1 MSAKVNQKIK
11 ISALR
16 LGQLGFFQNRG
27 AIKMGEQDTGRVAV
41 WRSWVKIPDA
51 DHDWFAAK
59 QIKDFHRLSVAVGV
73 GNLFVTCLMLTIAA
87 LTGIDW
93 MQAMAVFGVM
103 ALTAQR
109 AIKSHLSKQGN
120 SSHRDFVAEIKW
132 IENHAL
138 IAGVAFA
145 IAAALTIIL
154 PAQNRPGF
162 AALIIIAVMFVG
174 SWSIDMVPRAA
185 MKFIGGLTAVCAIS
199 LAFLGTAV
207 AYATL
212 GILLLYALGF
222 IAHVRISFNSY
233 ALRLMRAKAVSEAS
247 ETVQLL
253 LNDYEEHGADWL
265 WEISASGRIINPSA
279 RFAQISA
286 RDANILGETALVDL
300 FDDGHD
306 RAILERLI
314 EKGQSFRDVVVNLT
328 IDNDEQWWSL
338 SGRPVVADDGAI
350 MGMRGVAT
358 DVSTAK
364 RAEAKVAY
372 MAHYDG
378 LTDLPNRALFN
389 ETLARALSR
398 RRDET
403 LFAILY
409 LDLDQF
415 KTINDTLGH
424 SVGDEVLKVTAKRLE
439 SSLGHHD
446 MVARLGGDEF
456 AILLSDITTKEQA
469 QKTADDIIVLMNQTM
484 LLENHEVNS
493 GVSIGIAFAPDDGL
507 TASELIKNADL
518 ALYSA
523 KENGRR
529 RFAVFDIGMHEAMQ
543 AKRMIE
549 MDLRAALG
557 RDQLEL
563 YYQPLLNIESG
574 EITSYEALLRWNHP
588 EQGMIMPMVFIPIAE
603 ETGHIIQLGEWVI
616 RSALMEVA
624 RWPQHLCV
632 SVNLSPAQMR
642 SPNLVPTV
650 INALAASGV
659 SASRLEL
666 EITET
671 VLMHDTQA
679 NLAVLHQLRALGIR
693 IALDD
698 FGTGYSSLNYLRSFP
713 FDKIKIDRCFVDEVD
728 SRDDNRAI
736 VRAVTGLA
744 TTLGMVTTAEGV
756 ERADQL
762 EELRR
767 EGCTEVQGYYFSRPV
782 PVGQIKDRNI
792 EAVKSDAKIVVPL
805 IQPTVLDDAPQKQR
819 RSA

>member
-1 MSAKVNQKIK
+1 
-11 ISALR
+11 
-16 LGQLGFFQNRG
+16 
-27 AIKMGEQDTGRVAV
+27 MGEQDTGRAAM
-41 WRSWVKIPDA
+41 WRSRVKIPDA
-51 DHDWFAAK
+51 DHAWFAAK

-73 GNLFVTCLMLTIAA
+73 GNLLVTCLMLTVAT

-93 MQAMAVFGVM
+93 MQAMAVFAVI

-109 AIKSHLSKQGN
+109 TIRSHLSKQGN
-120 SSHRDFVAEIKW
+120 SSHRDLDAEIKW

-138 IAGVAFA
+138 IAGVTFA
-145 IAAALTIIL
+145 IAAALTIIF
-154 PAQNRPGF
+154 PAQDRPGF
-162 AALIIIAVMFVG
+162 AALIIIAVLFVG

-185 MKFIGGLTAVCAIS
+185 IKFIGGLTVVCAIGFI
-199 LAFLGTAV
+199 FLGTAM

-222 IAHVRISFNSY
+222 ITHVRISFNSY

-265 WEISASGRIINPSA
+265 WEISESGQIINPSA

-286 RDANILGETALVDL
+286 RDANKLRETALVDL
-300 FDDGHD
+300 FDGGHD

-398 RRDET
+398 RRDEA

-439 SSLGHHD
+439 SSLGLHD

-456 AILLSDITTKEQA
+456 AILLSDISTKEQA
-469 QKTADDIIVLMNQTM
+469 QKTADDIIMLMNQTM
-484 LLENHEVNS
+484 VLENHEVNS

-518 ALYSA
+518 ALYNA

-805 IQPTVLDDAPQKQR
+805 IQPTVSDDAPQKLR

>member
-1 MSAKVNQKIK
+1 
-11 ISALR
+11 
-16 LGQLGFFQNRG
+16 
-27 AIKMGEQDTGRVAV
+27 MGEQSVGRAAV
-41 WRSWVKIPDA
+41 WRSWVKVPDA

-59 QIKDFHRLSVAVGV
+59 QVKDFHRLSVMTGV
-73 GNLFVTCLMLTIAA
+73 GNIFFGFIMLAIAA

-93 MQAMAVFGVM
+93 VQAVAIFAVM
-103 ALTAQR
+103 ALTLQR
-109 AIKSHLSKQGN
+109 AIKSRRIKHDELTN
-120 SSHRDFVAEIKW
+120 LDLNAEIKW

-138 IAGVAFA
+138 IAGVTFA
-145 IAAALTIIL
+145 VAAILTLIL
-154 PAQNRPGF
+154 PAQNRPGL

-185 MKFIGGLTAVCAIS
+185 MKFLAGLTAVCAIG
-199 LAFLGTAV
+199 FVYIGTAV
-207 AYATL
+207 AYITL

-222 IAHVRISFNSY
+222 IAHVQISFNSY
-233 ALRLMRAKAVSEAS
+233 AVRLMRAKAVSEAS

-265 WEISASGRIINPSA
+265 WEISADGRITNPSA
-279 RFAQISA
+279 RFAEISA
-286 RDANILGETALVDL
+286 RDANRLWNSALVAL
-300 FDDGHD
+300 FDDGHE
-306 RAILERLI
+306 RAVLERLI

-328 IDNDEQWWSL
+328 IGGEEHWWSL
-338 SGRPVVADDGAI
+338 SGRPVIAEDGTT

-358 DVSTAK
+358 DVSAAK

-378 LTDLPNRALFN
+378 LTDLPNRTLFN
-389 ETLARALSR
+389 ETLSRALTR
-398 RRDET
+398 RPDET
-403 LFAILY
+403 LLAILY

-424 SVGDEVLKVTAKRLE
+424 SVGDEVLKVAAKRLE
-439 SSLGHHD
+439 SSLGLHD

-456 AILLSDITTKEQA
+456 AILLTDISAKAQA
-469 QKTADDIIVLMNQTM
+469 QQTADAIIALMGETM
-484 LLENHEVNS
+484 MLENHEVNS

-518 ALYSA
+518 ALYNA
-523 KENGRR
+523 KENGRHR
-529 RFAVFDIGMHEAMQ
+529 HAVFEIGMHEAMQ
-543 AKRMIE
+543 AKRLIE
-549 MDLRAALG
+549 MDLRAAMG

-603 ETGHIIQLGEWVI
+603 ETGHIVQLGEWVI

-624 RWPQHLCV
+624 RWPKHLSV

-642 SPNLVPTV
+642 SANLVPTV

-659 SASRLEL
+659 CASRLEL

-767 EGCTEVQGYYFSRPV
+767 EGCTEVQGYYFSRPM
-782 PVGQIKDRNI
+782 PVGQIKDRVVETSARDSKIAVLPVALGGPI
-792 EAVKSDAKIVVPL
+792 EV
-805 IQPTVLDDAPQKQR
+805 PQKQR
-819 RSA
+819 RTG

>member
-1 MSAKVNQKIK
+1 MNEQ
-11 ISALR
+11 
-16 LGQLGFFQNRG
+16 G
-27 AIKMGEQDTGRVAV
+27 AERAAI
-41 WRSWVKIPDA
+41 WWSWVNISDA
-51 DHDWFAAK
+51 DHDWFVAK
-59 QIKDFHRLSVAVGV
+59 QIKDFHRLSVMTGM
-73 GNLFVTCLMLTIAA
+73 GNLVVACLMLTIAS

-93 MQAMAVFGVM
+93 MQAITVFAVM
-103 ALTAQR
+103 SLTAQR
-109 AIKSHLSKQGN
+109 AIKSRLTKQGDPA
-120 SSHRDFVAEIKW
+120 HRNLDAEIKW
-132 IENHAL
+132 IENHGL
-138 IAGVAFA
+138 IAGIMFA
-145 IAAALTIIL
+145 IAAVLTIIL
-154 PAQNRPGF
+154 PAQNRPDL

-185 MKFIGGLTAVCAIS
+185 IKFIGGLTAVCAIGFV
-199 LAFLGTAV
+199 FLGTAV

-212 GILLLYALGF
+212 GILLLYALAF
-222 IAHVRISFNSY
+222 MVHVRISFNSY
-233 ALRLMRAKAVSEAS
+233 AVRLLRAKAVSESS

-265 WEISASGRIINPSA
+265 WELSSDGRIINPSA
-279 RFAQISA
+279 RFAEISG
-286 RDANILGETALVDL
+286 RTANILWNTVLVDL
-300 FDDGHD
+300 FDGGHD

-314 EKGQSFRDVVVNLT
+314 EKGQSFRNVVVNLT
-328 IDNDEQWWSL
+328 IAGEEHWWSL
-338 SGRPVVADDGAI
+338 SGRAVINSDSVFK
-350 MGMRGVAT
+350 GMRGVAT
-358 DVSTAK
+358 DVSAAK

-378 LTDLPNRALFN
+378 LTDLPNRTLFN

-398 RRDET
+398 RPEDT
-403 LFAILY
+403 LLGILY

-424 SVGDEVLKVTAKRLE
+424 VVGDEVLKIAAKRIE
-439 SSLGHHD
+439 SCLGLHD

-456 AILLSDITTKEQA
+456 AILLTDIRSKEQA
-469 QKTADDIIVLMNQTM
+469 QKIADKIVMLMGETIA
-484 LLENHEVNS
+484 LENHEVNS

-523 KENGRR
+523 KENGRHR
-529 RFAVFDIGMHEAMQ
+529 HAVFEIGMHEAMQ
-543 AKRMIE
+543 AKRLIE
-549 MDLRAALG
+549 MDLRAALA
-557 RDQLEL
+557 RNQLEL

-588 EQGMIMPMVFIPIAE
+588 EKGMIMPMIFIPIAE
-603 ETGHIIQLGEWVI
+603 ETGHIVQLGEWVI
-616 RSALMEVA
+616 RSALMEAA
-624 RWPQHLCV
+624 RWQEHLCV

-642 SPNLVPTV
+642 SANLLPAV

-659 SASRLEL
+659 DASRLEL

-782 PVGQIKDRNI
+782 PVDQIKNRTV
-792 EAVKSDAKIVVPL
+792 EAAISTAKIVALPKSKMT
-805 IQPTVLDDAPQKQR
+805 PSPAPEKQR

>member
-1 MSAKVNQKIK
+1 MEVANRAKANNWLK
-11 ISALR
+11 
-16 LGQLGFFQNRG
+16 
-27 AIKMGEQDTGRVAV
+27 
-41 WRSWVKIPDA
+41 WVKIPDA
-51 DHDWFAAK
+51 HREWIATK
-59 QIKDFHRLSVAVGV
+59 QIKSFYANSFPSAIGLGFFSLTMAAVAIATTANVIQFLALFSVCLLSFHRLHRSRQIRRFGMNGINLRAEIRWIEQHGLVA
-73 GNLFVTCLMLTIAA
+73 
-87 LTGIDW
+87 GILL
-93 MQAMAVFGVM
+93 ATAVFFT
-103 ALTAQR
+103 L
-109 AIKSHLSKQGN
+109 
-120 SSHRDFVAEIKW
+120 
-132 IENHAL
+132 
-138 IAGVAFA
+138 
-145 IAAALTIIL
+145 IL
-154 PAQNRPGF
+154 PTQNRPGF
-162 AALIIIAVMFVG
+162 AALLVIAMMFTG
-174 SWSIDMVPRAA
+174 SWSIDMIPLAAHKFLAA
-185 MKFIGGLTAVCAIS
+185 MTLGVSLGFIYVGSVT
-199 LAFLGTAV
+199 

-212 GILLLYALGF
+212 AIILIYALGF
-222 IAHVRISFNSY
+222 VVHTRISYNSF
-233 ALRLMRAKAVSEAS
+233 AIRLIRAREVEEAAD
-247 ETVQLL
+247 TVHLL
-253 LNDYEEHGADWL
+253 LNDYEEHSADWL
-265 WEISASGRIINPSA
+265 WELDAAGRILNPSPRFAEISGRKADTLTNSA
-279 RFAQISA
+279 
-286 RDANILGETALVDL
+286 LTDL
-300 FDDGHD
+300 FENGHE
-306 RAILERLI
+306 RAVLERLI

-328 IDNDEQWWSL
+328 IADEEHWWSL
-338 SGRPVVADDGAI
+338 SGRPVANADGTI
-350 MGMRGVAT
+350 RGMRGVAT
-358 DVSTAK
+358 DVSAAK

-378 LTDLPNRALFN
+378 LTDLPNRTLFN

-398 RRDET
+398 RPDEK
-403 LFAILY
+403 LLAILY

-424 SVGDEVLKVTAKRLE
+424 GVGDEVLKIAAHRLE
-439 SSLGHHD
+439 SSLGLHD

-456 AILLSDITTKEQA
+456 AILLTDITTKEQA
-469 QKTADDIIVLMNQTM
+469 QKTAETIVTRMSEM
-484 LLENHEVNS
+484 MVLENHEVNS
-493 GVSIGIAFAPDDGL
+493 GVSIGIAFAPEDGQ

-518 ALYSA
+518 ALYNA
-523 KENGRR
+523 KENGRHR
-529 RFAVFDIGMHEAMQ
+529 YAVFEISMHEAMQ
-543 AKRMIE
+543 AKRLIE
-549 MDLRAALG
+549 MDLRAAMG

-603 ETGHIIQLGEWVI
+603 ETGHIVQLGEWVI
-616 RSALMEVA
+616 RTALMEVA
-624 RWPQHLCV
+624 RWPKHLSV

-659 SASRLEL
+659 GASRLEL

-744 TTLGMVTTAEGV
+744 STLGMVTTAEGV

-782 PVGQIKDRNI
+782 PVGQIKNRMS
-792 EAVKSDAKIVVPL
+792 ETVPAAAKVVPL
-805 IQPTVLDDAPQKQR
+805 PKPQVIDVSDTVKQR

>member
-1 MSAKVNQKIK
+1 MA
-11 ISALR
+11 
-16 LGQLGFFQNRG
+16 
-27 AIKMGEQDTGRVAV
+27 M
-41 WRSWVKIPDA
+41 WRSWVKTPDA

-59 QIKDFHRLSVAVGV
+59 QIKDFHRLSVATGV
-73 GNLFVTCLMLTIAA
+73 GNFVVACLMLTIAA

-93 MQAMAVFGVM
+93 MQAMAVFAVM
-103 ALTAQR
+103 ALTGQR
-109 AIKSHLSKQGN
+109 AIKSHFSKQSN
-120 SSHRDFVAEIKW
+120 SSPRDLDAEIKW

-138 IAGVAFA
+138 IAGVTFA

-162 AALIIIAVMFVG
+162 AALSIIAVMFVG

-185 MKFIGGLTAVCAIS
+185 IKFIGGLTAVCAIGFI
-199 LAFLGTAV
+199 FLGTAV

-233 ALRLMRAKAVSEAS
+233 ALRLMRAKAVGEAS

-286 RDANILGETALVDL
+286 RDANMLWNTALVDL
-300 FDDGHD
+300 FDGGHD

-328 IDNDEQWWSL
+328 IDNEEHWWSL
-338 SGRPVVADDGAI
+338 SGRPVVADDGAV

-358 DVSTAK
+358 DVSAAK

-398 RRDET
+398 RPDET

-415 KTINDTLGH
+415 KMINDTLGH
-424 SVGDEVLKVTAKRLE
+424 GVGDEVLKVTAKRLE
-439 SSLGHHD
+439 SSLGLHD

-484 LLENHEVNS
+484 LLENHEVNC

-529 RFAVFDIGMHEAMQ
+529 RLAIFEIGMHEAMQ
-543 AKRMIE
+543 AKRLIE

-792 EAVKSDAKIVVPL
+792 EAVKFEAKVVVPL
-805 IQPTVLDDAPQKQR
+805 IQPAVPDDAPQKQR

>member
-1 MSAKVNQKIK
+1 MEIAERADAKKWLRGIK
-11 ISALR
+11 IPEAHR
-16 LGQLGFFQNRG
+16 EWI
-27 AIKMGEQDTGRVAV
+27 AI
-41 WRSWVKIPDA
+41 
-51 DHDWFAAK
+51 K
-59 QIKDFHRLSVAVGV
+59 QIKAFYAYSRVSTIGLGGFLLVMAAVAITTGPDMFQFAAILSVCVISLHRLHRGRRIKRVGV
-73 GNLFVTCLMLTIAA
+73 NTID
-87 LTGIDW
+87 L
-93 MQAMAVFGVM
+93 
-103 ALTAQR
+103 R
-109 AIKSHLSKQGN
+109 S
-120 SSHRDFVAEIKW
+120 EIRW
-132 IENHAL
+132 IERHGLLAGLVLAMTVLLAL
-138 IAGVAFA
+138 I
-145 IAAALTIIL
+145 L
-154 PAQNRPGF
+154 PTQNRPGF
-162 AALIIIAVMFVG
+162 AALIIIAMMFTG
-174 SWSIDMVPRAA
+174 SWSIDMIPGAAHKFLAA
-185 MKFIGGLTAVCAIS
+185 MTLGISMGFIYV
-199 LAFLGTAV
+199 GTA
-207 AYATL
+207 ASYATL
-212 GILLLYALGF
+212 GIILIYALGF
-222 IAHVRISFNSY
+222 VVHTQISYNSF
-233 ALRLMRAKAVSEAS
+233 AIRLIRAREVSEAA

-265 WEISASGRIINPSA
+265 WEISADGRITKPSA
-279 RFAQISA
+279 RFAEISGREA
-286 RDANILGETALVDL
+286 AMLEDSTLTDL
-300 FDDGHD
+300 FDHGHE
-306 RAILERLI
+306 RVVLERLI

-328 IDNDEQWWSL
+328 IADEEHWWSL
-338 SGRPVVADDGAI
+338 SGRPVMSENGVA

-358 DVSTAK
+358 DVSAAK

-378 LTDLPNRALFN
+378 LTDLPNRTLFN
-389 ETLARALSR
+389 ETLARALAR
-398 RRDET
+398 RRDDT
-403 LFAILY
+403 MLAVLY

-424 SVGDEVLKVTAKRLE
+424 GVGDEVLRIAAKRLE
-439 SSLGHHD
+439 SSLGLHD

-456 AILLSDITTKEQA
+456 AILLTDITTKEQA
-469 QKTADDIIVLMNQTM
+469 QKTAETIVTFMNETM
-484 LLENHEVNS
+484 VLENHEVNS
-493 GVSIGIAFAPDDGL
+493 GVSIGIAFAPEDGL
-507 TASELIKNADL
+507 TASELIRNADL
-518 ALYSA
+518 ALYNA
-523 KENGRR
+523 KENGRHR
-529 RFAVFDIGMHEAMQ
+529 YAVFEIGMHEAMQ
-543 AKRMIE
+543 AKRLIE
-549 MDLRAALG
+549 MDLRAAMG

-603 ETGHIIQLGEWVI
+603 ETGHIVQLGEWVI

-624 RWPQHLCV
+624 RWPQHLSV

-642 SPNLVPTV
+642 SPNLLPTV

-659 SASRLEL
+659 DASRLEL

-679 NLAVLHQLRALGIR
+679 NLAVLHQLRGLGIR

-744 TTLGMVTTAEGV
+744 STLGMVTTAEGV

-782 PVGQIKDRNI
+782 PVDQIKNRMV
-792 EAVKSDAKIVVPL
+792 EAAPQGAKIVTLPK
-805 IQPTVLDDAPQKQR
+805 PQMIEVSDSAKQR